1 MTKSKLTKKAL
12 LCSILTILLSTT
24 MLIGTTFAWFTDT
37 ASTSVNKI
45 QAGTLTVDIVKDD
58 GTTSIKDKS
67 MDFVDYN
74 SSADILW
81 EPGVTF
87 KTPVFKIK
95 STGNLALKYKL
106 VLNGVNGDNEL
117 LDVIKFSVIDETGN
131 EVDLDTYVGHLTSD
145 EPLSGA
151 LYIKAHMDEE
161 AGNKYQGKSLEGLGI
176 TVVATQDTVEYD
188 SYEKTYDEDAKYPV
202 YATATKKVTVKGETG
217 NKSVAAAVTLE
228 TKEKAEESTAT
239 TKPSIATAVV
249 PVDTKLEDN
258 ATSLNLVVKEDTTD
272 ANIKVDTSTEAAKTF
287 EVHMDGLDNTNNT
300 SIIKVT
306 LYVGEGLG
314 EITLYHNENPME
326 KDSSAAAVTQAD
338 HYYYDNSTGIVTMA
352 VNKFSPFTIVYISV
366 ATDEEFAA
374 VTDKTNK
381 VININSSKLLYKF
394 AQNVNSGISYNG
406 YTINLTADIDLGGA
420 NWTPINAGG
429 SAGIIFNGCNHTIK
443 NGKIKTT
450 SGAAG
455 FFNGNVYVSNLT
467 FDNFTVS
474 STDSEHGAAVVY
486 GSVSG
491 ATGPYTVKEDLTI
504 ENVNV
509 KNSLITGAKYT
520 GAIIG
525 YGNGNINVKNCN
537 VENTVVSGQYKA
549 GGAIGYI
556 CCCSKADF
564 NVQVTGNTLTS
575 VTVKGENLVSGK
587 SDYVLGKI
595 IGNWC
600 VPNGACKNNTFT
612 GETNATDNIGQK
624 NNVTSIDEG

>member
-45 QAGTLTVDIVKDD
+45 QAGTLTVDIVKED

-74 SSADILW
+74 SSTNILW

-117 LDVIKFSVIDETGN
+117 LDVITFSVIDETGA
-131 EVDLDTYVGHLTSD
+131 EVDLDTYVGHLTPTES
-145 EPLSGA
+145 LSGA

-161 AGNKYQGKSLEGLGI
+161 AGNKYQGLSLEGLGI

-202 YATATKKVTVKGETG
+202 YATATKKVTVKGEAG
-217 NKSVAAAVTLE
+217 NKSVAAEVTLE
-228 TKEKAEESTAT
+228 TTEKAEDSSAT

-272 ANIKVDTSTEAAKTF
+272 ANIKVDSSTEAAKTF

-314 EITLYHNENPME
+314 EITLYHNEDHMT
-326 KDSSAAAVTQAD
+326 KDSSADVVTQAD

-366 ATDEEFAA
+366 ATDEEFAV
-374 VTDKTNK
+374 VTDETNK

-394 AQNVNSGISYNG
+394 AQNANSGISYKG

-420 NWTPINAGG
+420 NWTPINVTEITFDGG
-429 SAGIIFNGCNHTIK
+429 NHTISNYK
-443 NGKIKTT
+443 VSSEKSKFI
-450 SGAAG
+450 G
-455 FFNGNVYVSNLT
+455 FFG
-467 FDNFTVS
+467 
-474 STDSEHGAAVVY
+474 ST
-486 GSVSG
+486 
-491 ATGPYTVKEDLTI
+491 TRLTVKNLVIDNAICKGIGHVGALLGHGMVTTI
-504 ENVNV
+504 DNCIV
-509 KNSLITGAKYT
+509 KNSKITTSVYNNDDGDKAGAIAGWLEEGINSVTNCTVDNCTITGYRDI
-520 GAIIG
+520 GGLIG
-525 YGNGNINVKNCN
+525 YVGAKDYDQVVAN
-537 VENTVVSGQYKA
+537 NTITKTKVIQNLV
-549 GGAIGYI
+549 GGYQ
-556 CCCSKADF
+556 D
-564 NVQVTGNTLTS
+564 TTP
-575 VTVKGENLVSGK
+575 VTVDEV
-587 SDYVLGKI
+587 
-595 IGNWC
+595 IGR
-600 VPNGACKNNTFT
+600 T
-612 GETNATDNIGQK
+612 GQNKTVNETNNSAE
-624 NNVTSIDEG
+624 VTISQITE